1 MLAVQGLDAGYGPV
15 QVLHGVTLHVDPG
28 EAVCLIGANGAGKST
43 VLGALSGLIAP
54 RAGSI
59 RILGREFAG
68 QPAHRVVRA
77 GMALVPEGRRV
88 FPRLSV
94 TENLRLGAW
103 QRSDHAG
110 IARDLDR
117 AFTLF
122 PVLADRRHQA
132 AGTLSGGEQQM
143 LAISR
148 ALMSRPRLLLMDEPS
163 MGVAPLLV
171 ARIFA
176 TIRRL
181 HADEGMSLL
190 VVEQNAHLALEL
202 ADRAYV
208 LEHGRILLHGV
219 ASELRHDP
227 RVKAAYLGE

>member
-15 QVLHGVTLHVDPG
+15 QVLHAVALHVNPG

-43 VLGALSGLIAP
+43 VLSALAGLIAP

-59 RILGREFAG
+59 RINGRELAG
-68 QPAHRVVRA
+68 RPAHEVVRA

-103 QRSDHAG
+103 QRSDHAD
-110 IARDLDR
+110 IARDLER

-122 PVLADRRHQA
+122 PVLAERRHQA

-181 HADEGMSLL
+181 HEDEGMALL

-208 LEHGRILLHGV
+208 LEHGRILLHGP
-219 ASELRHDP
+219 AGDLRNDP